1 MSPFRPEL
9 CHWWQTSA
17 VELVVKVSTWMVQ
30 DGGEPELAVGDDW
43 SVDLLFHPDEQLQAA
58 AEDAVLSLTPEP
70 VGESLS
76 GYRLTAK
83 VHRLPAT
90 STHVEGLALEVPG
103 VLLGY
108 SRHPPLPPTPVV
120 TGRGT
125 LATDNY
131 GRRMSWAFPEAK
143 RYCVVEKITLV
154 TAPLIPSPASPATHV
169 PDWTRRADTSIQRM
183 RMWQDEPAGGWAT
196 YFVTV
201 RLLDW

>member
-1 MSPFRPEL
+1 MWHRDKLPVV
-9 CHWWQTSA
+9 Q
-17 VELVVKVSTWMVQ
+17 LVVQVSNWMVQ

-43 SVDLLFHPDEQLQAA
+43 TVDLVFYPDEPLQPA
-58 AEDAVLSLTPEP
+58 AEGAALALTPEP

-76 GYRLTAK
+76 GYRLTAM
-83 VHRLPAT
+83 VHRLAAT

-108 SRHPPLPPTPVV
+108 FRHPPLPASPVV

-143 RYCVVEKITLV
+143 RYCVVEKIILV
-154 TAPLIPSPASPATHV
+154 TAPLIPSIEPPATV
-169 PDWTRRADTSIQRM
+169 TPDWTRRTDTSIDRM
-183 RMWQDEPAGGWAT
+183 RMWEDVPAGGWAM
-196 YFVTV
+196 YYVTV